1 MADVPEAPAIEQDKP
16 VDAPEAPDTGQ
27 ATTGEEESFIDSF
40 NLNDVPEDARPH
52 VEALQKQWQSTYS
65 SKRQA
70 ERQELDEI
78 RREAEQAR
86 QFQAAIQ
93 NPQTRAAV
101 LQQFGIEMVD
111 DEDELPDEEP
121 DLYDR
126 LERVEGQLTQREQAE
141 QQARQ
146 QEAVTDFVAEQ
157 IESLEKSEDR
167 EFDAKEHQL
176 LDAYAK
182 AFPTPEG
189 YPNVKGAY
197 ELLTGIVSERQKA
210 WVESKKAPRRPAN
223 GTPASQAADLSNPE
237 TRRQRMAEAAE
248 AARASQE

>member
-1 MADVPEAPAIEQDKP
+1 MADDVAPAEQDQP
-16 VDAPEAPDTGQ
+16 IDAPEAPETDQPTG
-27 ATTGEEESFIDSF
+27 GEESFTDSY
-40 NLNDVPEDARPH
+40 NPAELPDEARGAYE
-52 VEALQKQWQSTYS
+52 EAYKRLQGAYTQKTQSL
-65 SKRQA
+65 A
-70 ERQELDEI
+70 EE
-78 RREAEQAR
+78 RREAEQSR
-86 QFQAAIQ
+86 QMMAALQ